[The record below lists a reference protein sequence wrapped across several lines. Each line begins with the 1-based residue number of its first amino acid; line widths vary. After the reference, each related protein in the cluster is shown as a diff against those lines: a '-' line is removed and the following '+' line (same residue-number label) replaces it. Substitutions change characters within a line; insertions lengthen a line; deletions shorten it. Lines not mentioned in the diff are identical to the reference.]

1 MTHRSGSVRQVAN
14 WRGPVDGADD
24 GARVA
29 ALLRE
34 FEAERRRLAE
44 LLNDEPVQTLAHVSR
59 SLQSVVAVPGTP
71 VQVSEATRAA
81 GLQAAAVSHQLRR
94 LARVLR
100 PSVLDDL
107 GLGAALRQL
116 TSDFAERSGITVR
129 TDLRAV
135 GRAHDPE
142 VDITLFR
149 VAEAELRR
157 VEMDEFATEVELRLR
172 QRASRLVLSLRD
184 NGRRPGAP
192 GDSES
197 SGSGF
202 LEMRERLR
210 SINGQLT
217 MRSGVHQGTVVVASA
232 PTAIEHTALRAG

>member
-1 MTHRSGSVRQVAN
+1 MSHRSGSVRLVAN
-14 WRGPVDGADD
+14 WRGSGGGADD
-24 GARVA
+24 GSRVA

-59 SLQSVVAVPGTP
+59 SLQSVAGVPGTP

-81 GLQAAAVSHQLRR
+81 GLQAAAVSQQLRR
-94 LARVLR
+94 LARLLR

-107 GLGAALRQL
+107 GLGSALRQL

-135 GRAHDPE
+135 GRAQDPE
-142 VDITLFR
+142 LDIILFR
-149 VAEAELRR
+149 VAEEALIR
-157 VEMDEFATEVELRLR
+157 VAKDESATQVDLRLR
-172 QRASRLVLSLRD
+172 ERATRIILTVRD
-184 NGRRPGAP
+184 NGERPGAP
-192 GDSES
+192 GDAECSA
-197 SGSGF
+197 SGF

-210 SINGQLT
+210 SIRGQLT
-217 MRSGVHQGTVVVASA
+217 VRSAFQRGTVVVASA
-232 PTAIEHTALRAG
+232 PTPIDRTASRAG